1 MNQEIA
7 AIMFAYPSDK
17 LVKIN
22 WLYDNLK
29 DSYTFYNQQ
38 RPISQF
44 LMENLHM

>member
-7 AIMFAYPSDK
+7 AIMFAYPFAK

-29 DSYTFYNQQ
+29 DSYTFYN
-38 RPISQF
+38 
-44 LMENLHM
+44 